1 MGLLAKSH
9 VTWDGHALPC
19 TKGSKK
25 ERPVLSASR
34 SLRQGG
40 EKKPK
45 QPSQPLPPIA
55 IIVCKRRAKE
65 TRHVVPPCLLHASVH
80 VLSGTLSDR
89 KKGLVITS
97 FPVDNREGVS
107 STDEGIAYKN
117 THKTAAEE
125 HASNGCDS

>member
-1 MGLLAKSH
+1 M
-9 VTWDGHALPC
+9 
-19 TKGSKK
+19 
-25 ERPVLSASR
+25 
-34 SLRQGG
+34 RQGV

-45 QPSQPLPPIA
+45 QTSQHLQPIS

-65 TRHVVPPCLLHASVH
+65 PRHVVPPCLLHASVH

-117 THKTAAEE
+117 THKTAAEAN
-125 HASNGCDS
+125 ASNGCDI